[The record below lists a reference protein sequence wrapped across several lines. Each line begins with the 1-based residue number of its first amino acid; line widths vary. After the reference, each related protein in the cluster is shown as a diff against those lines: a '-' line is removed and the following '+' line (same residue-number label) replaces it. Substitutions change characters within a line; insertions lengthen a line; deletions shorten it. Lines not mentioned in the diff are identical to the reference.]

1 MEHYRIRWIVGA
13 IAATAVVALL
23 VVPVI
28 LGGHGL
34 HH

>member
-1 MEHYRIRWIVGA
+1 MEHRRLTWIVGA
-13 IAATAVVALL
+13 IAATAVVVLL

>member
-1 MEHYRIRWIVGA
+1 MEHHPLRWIVGA
-13 IAATAVVALL
+13 IAATAVVVLL
-23 VVPVI
+23 VVPLI